1 MKHSKGFTMIELMI
15 ILAVLAILIG
25 IAIPSY
31 NSLMPRYR
39 LNGAARLVA
48 TDLSGARMKAV
59 KLNRRVQVFFSSPEY
74 KICDDANQN
83 GTVATDEGDVQNIDL
98 QTQYPGVSLSS
109 SGGDLIFHPRGT
121 AVNEVTVTLTNASGF
136 KQVEVNIA
144 GRVKQL

>member
-1 MKHSKGFTMIELMI
+1 MRQTKGFTMIELI
-15 ILAVLAILIG
+15 VTLAVLAILVA
-25 IAIPSY
+25 IAIPTY
-31 NSLMPRYR
+31 NGLMPRYR
-39 LNGAARLVA
+39 LNGATRLVA

-59 KLNRRVQVFFSSPEY
+59 KLNRRVQVSFSAQGY

-83 GTVATDEGDVQNIDL
+83 GTVATNEGDVQNIDL

-121 AVNEVTVTLTNASGF
+121 SVNTVTVTVSNTSGS